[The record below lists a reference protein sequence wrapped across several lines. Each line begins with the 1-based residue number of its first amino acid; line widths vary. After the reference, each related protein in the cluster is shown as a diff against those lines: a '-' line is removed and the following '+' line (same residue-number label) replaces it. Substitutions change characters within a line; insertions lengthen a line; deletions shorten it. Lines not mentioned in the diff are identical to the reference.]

1 MFSRIIR
8 GTVTV
13 SLIIFFII
21 TILYFI
27 NKEDKQTQYYL
38 EITNRK
44 NDSILVKIEVAVGDK
59 FYLEYT
65 NSKDLNP
72 VFDTFEIREGG
83 VFCLLTEEYPWYG
96 VGQECHSSK
105 DIEYSDKLVRVN
117 VNREMK
123 ILPLRVAFTV
133 EQKIRYK
140 EREFILSSLTNR
152 GDPVDIIIVVEGGI
166 NGKWKKRKFID

>member
-8 GTVTV
+8 GTFMV

-21 TILYFI
+21 IILYFI
-27 NKEDKQTQYYL
+27 NNKENNQTQYYL
-38 EITNRK
+38 EIINRK

-59 FYLEYT
+59 FYLEYI

-72 VFDTFEIREGG
+72 VYDTFEIREGG
-83 VFCLLTEEYPWYG
+83 IFCLLTEEYPWYG
-96 VGQECHSSK
+96 VGQECHASK
-105 DIEYSDKLVRVN
+105 DIKYSDKLVIVN

-133 EQKIRYK
+133 EQKIKYK
-140 EREFILSSLTNR
+140 EREFILSSLTDK
-152 GDPVDIIIVVEGGI
+152 GDPVDIIIAVEGGI
-166 NGKWKKRKFID
+166 NDK